1 MGGILSVS
9 LFASIKLCGN
19 LLIGLLQP
27 RLVAYLT
34 QVDQPK

>member
-9 LFASIKLCGN
+9 IFASIKRCGN

-27 RLVAYLT
+27 QWPLR
-34 QVDQPK
+34 